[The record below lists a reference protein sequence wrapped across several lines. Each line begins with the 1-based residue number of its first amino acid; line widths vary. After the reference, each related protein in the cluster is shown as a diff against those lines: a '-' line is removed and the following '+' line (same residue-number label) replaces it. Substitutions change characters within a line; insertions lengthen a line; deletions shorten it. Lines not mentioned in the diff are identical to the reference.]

1 MKLKRR
7 KKVNLGI
14 IGVGTIRA
22 SMPLANEVDLG
33 KGLNPWGFQR
43 KLKPQDTVGMVNEEI
58 AMLKYVEQHQ
68 PVKLWAVLNYLGRF
82 AGKHKYQT
90 RSQRQRLMPL
100 STRLCREGKLKRN
113 RSPNTLSLGPNYRPA
128 RPDLAESQPDFGG
141 SVCDVS
147 GMGRIVA

>member
-7 KKVNLGI
+7 RIKVGLRGLGPKP
-14 IGVGTIRA
+14 T
-22 SMPLANEVDLG
+22 MPLASEVDLG

-43 KLKPQDTVGMVNEEI
+43 KLKPNDTLNMISEEI
-58 AMLKYVEQHQ
+58 AMLRYVEAHQ
-68 PVKLWAVLNYLGRF
+68 PVKLWDVLNYLGKF

-113 RSPNTLSLGPNYRPA
+113 RTPNTLSIGPNYRPVG
-128 RPDLAESQPDFGG
+128 PDLAESQPDFGG
-141 SVCDVS
+141 SVCDVL